1 VPGRR
6 WSHYLVVAAGYLF
19 GAIALHAGLPAEISP
34 QWTMGP
40 IRFWLGAPMV
50 AFLLPTFIA
59 STDLFLRRLYMR
71 DPEDDR
77 SSSHNDLDAY
87 DAIML
92 RVGCFVLAVHA
103 LVLLRLVGL
112 LDGRAWASR
121 IVPLMLGYTIIAV
134 GNLLPKTRPNLA
146 IGIRTRRTLAD
157 RTLWIR
163 IHRSTGYL
171 LVTAGAI
178 LILSAIALPRPI
190 GPLMILL
197 VGPAA
202 IVVVPLMIWRTKGS
216 HS

>member
-1 VPGRR
+1 MPGRR

-19 GAIALHAGLPAEISP
+19 GAVALRAGLPAQIP
-34 QWTMGP
+34 PKWTMGP
-40 IRFWLGAPMV
+40 VTFWLGAPMV
-50 AFLLPTFIA
+50 AFLLPTFIV
-59 STDLFLRRLYMR
+59 STDLLLRRLYTR
-71 DPEDDR
+71 DPEDVRR
-77 SSSHNDLDAY
+77 SSHDHLGAY

-92 RVGCFVLAVHA
+92 RVGCFVLGVHA

-121 IVPLMLGYTIIAV
+121 VVPLMLGYTIIAV

-146 IGIRTRRTLAD
+146 LGIRTRRTLAD

-171 LVTAGAI
+171 LVTVGAI
-178 LILSAIALPRPI
+178 LILSAIALRRPI

-197 VGPAA
+197 AGPAA
-202 IVVVPLMIWRTKGS
+202 IVVVPLMMWRSKGGLT
-216 HS
+216 